1 MPFIFLKNTK
11 NLLIFSEKAFQLSKK
26 CKLNQ
31 ETNDDE
37 QDSKNQIR
45 NDKTFMMVF
54 DIFLYRLMTP
64 LCTGRCLLFASNAAP
79 IKLRM
84 IRATPNTMI
93 KFPMAKN

>member
-1 MPFIFLKNTK
+1 MSFIFLKIQK
-11 NLLIFSEKAFQLSKK
+11 SLLIFSEKAFQLSKK

-54 DIFLYRLMTP
+54 DIFLYSML
-64 LCTGRCLLFASNAAP
+64 
-79 IKLRM
+79 KLEQ
-84 IRATPNTMI
+84 N
-93 KFPMAKN
+93 